1 MAADGGGSG
10 PAGRELEASRR
21 AVARWRRVVV
31 AFALLPPLALA
42 AAERYLF
49 GDLDGFPLDDSWIHL
64 VFARHLAQGDG
75 LAFNLGERVA
85 GSTAPLWTA
94 LLALLAALPGPAVL
108 WAKAAG
114 AAAQAATAGATFAAA
129 RRLGLSAPR
138 AGLAGLLV
146 ALSEGLVLSALSGM
160 EVGFFTFLSLAG
172 LARHLDERAD
182 PARPPV
188 GFLLFGLA
196 ALARP
201 EGLLLP
207 VLAAADL
214 ALVARAGGL
223 ALDRAR
229 ARRALTGLALAA
241 VVIVPVALVY
251 LQMSGSPLPTTLAA
265 KSSGP
270 PRLVPELRFLEAIFA
285 LLFAAQPL
293 PALLAAGGAVVAVKR
308 LGGPRDRGVLLPA
321 WTFGLPVAAAMLSSG
336 QELLIGNFGRYFFPL
351 LPMVVLLGLLALDE
365 LSFARWRA
373 LRLGGLRL
381 PLGALVLVALV
392 AVPAVRSV
400 RAGAL
405 YLRARANVEDGD
417 GAAAT
422 WLAANVPGDARLAV
436 CDIGY
441 AGWRL
446 PNPIVDLGG
455 IVSPGRRAFLARM
468 ARERALPWPAALRL
482 WLDEERPEYVVVY
495 PAWFPL
501 LERESA
507 RFPALHRI
515 RIADNVALAGD
526 ELVVYATPWTRTR
539 TPGER

>member
-1 MAADGGGSG
+1 VAASGEGTGAARSGAAD
-10 PAGRELEASRR
+10 AAIARR
-21 AVARWRRVVV
+21 WTRAAI
-31 AFALLPPLALA
+31 ALALLPPLALA

-64 VFARHLAQGDG
+64 VFARHLAHGDG
-75 LAFNLGERVA
+75 LVFNPGQPVA

-94 LLALLAALPGPAVL
+94 ILALLATLPGSAVL

-114 AAAQAATAGATFAAA
+114 IAAQAATAAATVAVA
-129 RRLGLSAPR
+129 RRLGFRAAR
-138 AGLAGLLV
+138 AGLAGVLV

-160 EVGFFTFLSLAG
+160 EVGFFTFLTLAG

-182 PARPPV
+182 PGRPPV
-188 GFLLFGLA
+188 AFLLFGLA

-214 ALVARAGGL
+214 LLAARGDGL
-223 ALDRAR
+223 ALSRAR
-229 ARRALTGLALAA
+229 LGRALAGVALAA
-241 VVIVPVALVY
+241 LVIVPVALVY
-251 LQMSGSPLPTTLAA
+251 LQFSGSPLPTTLAA

-293 PALLAAGGAVVAVKR
+293 PALLAAGGAVVALRR
-308 LGGPRDRGVLLPA
+308 LGGPRDAGLLLPA

-336 QELLIGNFGRYFFPL
+336 EELLIGNFGRYFFPL
-351 LPMVVLLGLLALDE
+351 LPAVVLLGLLALE
-365 LSFARWRA
+365 GTSWARFRTLHA
-373 LRLGGLRL
+373 GRIAL
-381 PLGALVLVALV
+381 PLGALAIVVLVGL
-392 AVPAVRSV
+392 PAVRSV

-417 GAAAT
+417 GAAAA
-422 WLAANVPGDARLAV
+422 WLAGNVPGDAPLAV
-436 CDIGY
+436 CDIGLV
-441 AGWRL
+441 GWRL
-446 PNPIVDLGG
+446 PNPILDLGG
-455 IVSPGRRAFLARM
+455 IVSPDRRAFLGRM

-482 WLDEERPEYVVVY
+482 WLEEKRPEYVVVY

-501 LERESA
+501 LEHESE
-507 RFPALHRI
+507 RFPPLHRI

-526 ELVVYATPWTRTR
+526 ELVVYATPWTRNR